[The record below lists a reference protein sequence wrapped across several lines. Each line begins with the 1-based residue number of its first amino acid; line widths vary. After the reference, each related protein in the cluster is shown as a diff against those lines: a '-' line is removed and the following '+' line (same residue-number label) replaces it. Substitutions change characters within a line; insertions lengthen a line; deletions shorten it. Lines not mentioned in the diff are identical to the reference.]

1 MNATK
6 GMGLRF
12 VRGSDL
18 RLSMYADA
26 DYAAAYNDRRS
37 VSGVAVMLGDTA
49 IGWKSSTQ
57 KCVTTA
63 TYEAEYVTL
72 CDASKEAL
80 FTRVVLVFLQPGLS
94 SMRVDIFGYNEGA
107 KAIADNPSSASRS
120 KHIDV
125 KLHFIRGLIRTGE
138 VRILHVGTEE

>member
-1 MNATK
+1 
-6 GMGLRF
+6 
-12 VRGSDL
+12 
-18 RLSMYADA
+18 
-26 DYAAAYNDRRS
+26 
-37 VSGVAVMLGDTA
+37 MLGDTG

-63 TYEAEYVTL
+63 TSEAEYVAL

-80 FTRVVLVFLQPGLS
+80 FTRAVLVFIQSELS
-94 SMRVDIFGYNEGA
+94 GMRVDIFGNNEGA

-125 KLHFIRGLIRTGE
+125 KLHFIRGLVRTGE
-138 VRILHVGTEE
+138 VRILHVGTAEQHADVLTKPLWRKKFMLHRAAL